1 MRTTLDINDELL
13 DALMKRLPNASKTE
27 AIEAAIGAY
36 VGREALAQLR
46 GMAGTLDVEDVSTDL
61 RRIDRTT

>member
-13 DALMKRLPNASKTE
+13 DALMKRLPDATKTE

-46 GMAGTLDVEDVSTDL
+46 GMAGTVDIEDASAGL